1 MDTKNNKDKKKFSW
15 GKGIIALYGFFML
28 GVALMV
34 YISVTRQIDLVTP
47 NYYEKEIKY
56 QQQIDKINNTV
67 KLENKLTTTMIAGNF
82 VIVFPDDSI
91 EERPLTGE
99 ITFYRPS
106 DAKKDFK
113 LPLTPGIDMKQ
124 VVNTEMLEK
133 GLWKVSIDW
142 NKDGVDY
149 YSEEKIVI
157 Q

>member
-1 MDTKNNKDKKKFSW
+1 MTEPKKRTSKFSW
-15 GKGIIALYGFFML
+15 GKAIIMIYVVFVLGIAFL
-28 GVALMV
+28 V
-34 YISVTRQIDLVTP
+34 YTSVTKTIDLVTP

-56 QQQIDKINNTV
+56 QQQIDKINNAGR
-67 KLENKLTTTMIAGNF
+67 LENKLITRLSGGNY
-82 VIVFPDDSI
+82 VIVFPDDSMQ
-91 EERPLTGE
+91 ENPLSGE

-142 NKDGVDY
+142 NKDGIDY

>member
-1 MDTKNNKDKKKFSW
+1 MEIKNNSGKKKFSW
-15 GKGIIALYGFFML
+15 GIGIIALYGSFML
-28 GVALMV
+28 GIALLV
-34 YISVTRQIDLVTP
+34 YISVTRHIDLVTP

-67 KLENKLTTTMIAGNF
+67 KLENKLTTEIMNGSY
-82 VIVFPDDSI
+82 VIVFPDHST
-91 EERPLTGE
+91 EEHLLTGE

-113 LPLTPGIDMKQ
+113 LPLDPGVDLKQ
-124 VVNTEMLEK
+124 VINTDKLEK

-142 NKDGVDY
+142 SKNGVDY
-149 YSEEKIVI
+149 FSEEKIVI

>member
-1 MDTKNNKDKKKFSW
+1 MESTNNSGKKKFSW
-15 GKGIIALYGFFML
+15 GKGIIALYSFFML

-34 YISVTRQIDLVTP
+34 YISVTRHIDLVAP

-67 KLENKLTTTMIAGNF
+67 KLENKIVTTMIAGNF
-82 VIVFPDDSI
+82 VIVFPDDSVD
-91 EERPLTGE
+91 ERPLTGE

-113 LPLTPGIDMKQ
+113 LRLAPGVDLKQ
-124 VVNTEMLEK
+124 VINTDKLEK

-142 NKDGVDY
+142 SKGGVDY
-149 YSEEKIVI
+149 FSEEKIVI

>member
-1 MDTKNNKDKKKFSW
+1 METNNISSKKKFSW

-67 KLENKLTTTMIAGNF
+67 KLEHKLITEMIPGNF
-82 VIVFPDDSI
+82 VIIFPDDTI

-113 LPLTPGIDMKQ
+113 IPLAPGIDLKQ
-124 VVNTEMLEK
+124 FINTDKLEK

-142 NKDGVDY
+142 NKNGVDY
-149 YSEEKIVI
+149 FSEEKIVI